1 MISATAAEGSRARV
15 GTVTIERA
23 RRPGP
28 SVRTRVVEHAVRDA
42 EVTQVARED
51 RLVTEEPLEIRV
63 RMGGLEPRRAWV
75 TMRTPGHDFELAAGW
90 LVNEGLAPPGTLEQ
104 VAYCTDV
111 DLDPEQEF
119 NVVTAT
125 LSGAADLPHRH
136 VAASAGS
143 SACGVCGKDSVAE
156 ALQVRSATSWSGAR
170 PDADVVRRLP
180 EALRERQDLFSRTGG
195 VHAARAGEQVL
206 PLAQR
211 LRQAAYDVRV
221 GAGAG
226 PRRRGPD
233 LQRLRDAVLA
243 ADPARG
249 RSGRRGDV
257 AVREVGGAAERR
269 RDDVELLLGV
279 EVHVSAVGDLLES
292 AGRRQALV
300 DQPARRQ
307 LEVVPGGAHGDPGA
321 PRLEASHADT
331 DLERLLG
338 HQPVLAGDLGDLGV
352 PDGVL
357 HDPGPHRG
365 SGPSRALDRHGADPS
380 PGPLGGGG
388 RDHVAGDAGAAC
400 GLDRM

>member
-28 SVRTRVVEHAVRDA
+28 SVRTRVVEHSAGDP
-42 EVTQVARED
+42 VARED
-51 RLVTEEPLEIRV
+51 RLITEEPLEIRV
-63 RMGGLEPRRAWV
+63 RAGALGARRAWV

-195 VHAARAGEQVL
+195 VHAAG
-206 PLAQR
+206 LADADGTLLVVR
-211 LRQAAYDVRV
+211 EDVGRHNAVDKVV
-221 GAGAG
+221 GA
-226 PRRRGPD
+226 R
-233 LQRLRDAVLA
+233 
-243 ADPARG
+243 
-249 RSGRRGDV
+249 
-257 AVREVGGAAERR
+257 
-269 RDDVELLLGV
+269 
-279 EVHVSAVGDLLES
+279 
-292 AGRRQALV
+292 
-300 DQPARRQ
+300 
-307 LEVVPGGAHGDPGA
+307 
-321 PRLEASHADT
+321 
-331 DLERLLG
+331 
-338 HQPVLAGDLGDLGV
+338 VLAGEPPAAACL
-352 PDGVL
+352 VL
-357 HDPGPHRG
+357 SGRVGFELVQKAAASGIG
-365 SGPSRALDRHGADPS
+365 SIVAVGAPTSLAARLAEEAGISLWGFTS
-380 PGPLGGGG
+380 PG
-388 RDHVAGDAGAAC
+388 RTVNYC
-400 GLDRM
+400 